1 MTAKRGAGARR
12 WIACLAAGLSA
23 GSCREPTAPPPAPVT
38 RWLASQT
45 GYPYARPAVSGSL
58 VYFGTGDGQ
67 LIARDV
73 TTGQERWS
81 VAIGVEMIAG
91 ANLLVRSGTVVAP
104 ITGYT
109 SGVDETTGRELWR
122 YVSPLDTVASRGG
135 GVPPNAGYLVK
146 THIDADDQTVYIPAW
161 GASISAVDLRTGVAR
176 WVWRPGASAGDTAM
190 TGPFRSGAEGVRLSG
205 DTLFATVWHHL
216 TQNGVTAEAW
226 LVALDRATGREL
238 WRVVM
243 PSYTGGLVVQG
254 APALHGN
261 LVIFTSA
268 GGYCYAID
276 RTTRQI
282 AWQYTPRPQHTT
294 SAQAEVVGDVVYI
307 DGGDD
312 NVRALGAADGV
323 EQWHTQVGV
332 QLTTDFLA
340 TTRRLVFGSGRYL
353 IVLNREDG
361 REVLRVTQP
370 DVSPDESLFA
380 TTPIARGTQLF
391 VGMNGAAWSFEQP

>member
-1 MTAKRGAGARR
+1 
-12 WIACLAAGLSA
+12 
-23 GSCREPTAPPPAPVT
+23 
-38 RWLASQT
+38 
-45 GYPYARPAVSGSL
+45 VSGS
-58 VYFGTGDGQ
+58 VAYFGTGDGQ

-73 TTGQERWS
+73 TTGEERWR
-81 VAIGVEMIAG
+81 VTIGVEMIGG

-109 SGVDETTGRELWR
+109 SGVDEATGGELWR

-135 GVPPNAGYLVK
+135 PANAGYLVK
-146 THIDADDQTVYIPAW
+146 AHIDADDQYVYIPAW

-176 WVWRPGASAGDTAM
+176 WVWRPGPSAGDTAAA
-190 TGPFRSGAEGVRLSG
+190 GIFRSGAEGVRLSG

-216 TQNGVTAEAW
+216 TQSGVTAEAW

-243 PSYTGGLVVQG
+243 PSYTGGVVVQG

-282 AWQYTPRPQHTT
+282 AWQHTPKPQHTT
-294 SAQAEVVGDVVYI
+294 SAQAEVLGDLVYI

-312 NVRALGAADGV
+312 NVYGMGAADGV
-323 EQWHTQVGV
+323 ERWRAQVGV
-332 QLTTDFLA
+332 QLTTDILA

-361 REVLRVTQP
+361 HEVLRVTQP
-370 DVSPDESLFA
+370 EVSPDKSLFA
-380 TTPIARGTQLF
+380 TTPIALGAQLF
-391 VGMNGAAWSFEQP
+391 VGMNGAVWSFEQP

>member
-1 MTAKRGAGARR
+1 VPLTRHAAHAVVV
-12 WIACLAAGLSA
+12 CLAVGLSLD
-23 GSCREPTAPPPAPVT
+23 SCREPTAPPPAPVT
-38 RWLASQT
+38 RWMASQT
-45 GYPYARPAVSGSL
+45 GYPYARPAVSGSTA
-58 VYFGTGDGQ
+58 YFGTGDGQ
-67 LIARDV
+67 LVARDV
-73 TTGQERWS
+73 TTGVERWRA
-81 VAIGVEMIAG
+81 AIGVEMIGG

-109 SGVDETTGRELWR
+109 SGVDEATGRELWR

-135 GVPPNAGYLVK
+135 PANAGYVVRA
-146 THIDADDQTVYIPAW
+146 HIDADDRSVYIPAW

-176 WVWRPGASAGDTAM
+176 WVWRPGPSAGDTAAA
-190 TGPFRSGAEGVRLSG
+190 GIFRSGAEGVRLSG

-216 TQNGVTAEAW
+216 TRNGVTAEAW
-226 LVALDRATGREL
+226 LVALDRTTGREL

-243 PSYTGGLVVQG
+243 PSYTGGVVVQG
-254 APALHGN
+254 APAVHGN

-282 AWQYTPRPQHTT
+282 VWQHTPTPQHTT
-294 SAQAEVVGDVVYI
+294 SAQAEVFGDVVYI

-312 NVRALGAADGV
+312 TVYALGAVDGV
-323 EQWHTQVGV
+323 ERWHAPVGV
-332 QLTTDFLA
+332 QLTTDILA
-340 TTRRLVFGSGRYL
+340 TARRLVFGSGRYL
-353 IVLNREDG
+353 IVLNRDDG

-370 DVSPDESLFA
+370 GISPDRSLVA
-380 TTPIARGTQLF
+380 TTPVARGTQLF